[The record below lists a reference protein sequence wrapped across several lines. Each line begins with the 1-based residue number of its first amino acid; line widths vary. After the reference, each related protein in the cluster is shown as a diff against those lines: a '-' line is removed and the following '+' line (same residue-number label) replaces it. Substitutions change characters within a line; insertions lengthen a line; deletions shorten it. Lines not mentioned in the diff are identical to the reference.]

1 MVINCYVKLGF
12 KATPH
17 IKNRP
22 HVPDRIPYHPYAEY
36 PVVWICEVDSSANC
50 PLFQWRG
57 ERKIAS
63 QRVVNKMGT
72 KRKTLSGMFRLISP
86 LELLAKG

>member
-1 MVINCYVKLGF
+1 MKLGF
-12 KATPH
+12 KDTLL

-36 PVVWICEVDSSANC
+36 PIVWICEVDSSANC
-50 PLFQWRG
+50 PLFQGRG
-57 ERKIAS
+57 ERKIAC

-72 KRKTLSGMFRLISP
+72 KRKIFSGMFRLISP
-86 LELLAKG
+86 LELLDKG